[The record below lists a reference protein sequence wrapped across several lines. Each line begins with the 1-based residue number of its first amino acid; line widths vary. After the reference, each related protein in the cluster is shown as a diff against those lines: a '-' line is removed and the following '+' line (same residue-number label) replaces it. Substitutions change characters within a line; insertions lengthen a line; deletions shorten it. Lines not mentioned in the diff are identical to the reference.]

1 MAVIPKTVI
10 VQIHKSLYYFFSTL
24 GEDEEAQLQNL
35 ILRALGQIMLY
46 VDGMNG
52 VMENPRAIQFLYK
65 LVLASNPLGIVFF
78 LIAS

>member
-1 MAVIPKTVI
+1 MVYEFVKEGGL
-10 VQIHKSLYYFFSTL
+10 SLLIEL

-52 VMENPRAIQFLYK
+52 VMENTRAIQFP
-65 LVLASNPLGIVFF
+65 VPNTP
-78 LIAS
+78 